1 MAGKLKKLFSAPVLL
16 TIASGCFIAA
26 CVTGLTIYWF
36 VVPKLP
42 AIESLRDVQ
51 LQVPLKVY
59 TKDGKLIAEY
69 GEKKRA
75 PLDIEQTPQTL
86 INAVLAA
93 EDDRFFEHY
102 GVDPKGL
109 LRAVAYLIRT
119 GRKGPGG
126 STITMQV
133 ARNFFL
139 SRERTYLRKL
149 NEILLS
155 FKIEKELTKNEILEL
170 YLNKIYLGNRSYG
183 FAAAAQV
190 YYGKKLDEMNPAQI
204 AMIAGLPKAPSAY
217 NPIINPDRALLR
229 RNYVLG
235 RMHSLNF
242 ISDEVYEENKVFVDD
257 AELHGLRVEVDAPY
271 VAEMVRAELYG
282 RLGDDAYTQGYQV
295 YTTVESQLQIAAN
308 DSLRETLIAYEE
320 RHGYRGPEANV
331 DLSLVE
337 EGDEKSYRAILSDY
351 RPVNKIW
358 PALVLRIGKQEVT
371 AEDLTG
377 DKPVKEK
384 SAKEQA
390 AGQQEVTVYQPRH
403 GLITLNWEGMKWA
416 APWNG
421 DGKKPGEPP
430 TKVEEFMARGDIIR
444 IVMTEKGKDDEPDK
458 WKLAQIPRV
467 EGALVSLSAHD
478 GSLLALV
485 GGFDFNK
492 SKFNRVTQAERQPGS
507 NIKPFNYSA
516 ALEKGFT
523 AASLINDAPIVFED
537 PGLESTWR
545 PENYSGKVFGPTR
558 LRKALINSR
567 NLVSIR
573 LLRTIGISYAIE
585 YLQKFGFRKES
596 LPRDLSLSLGSAA
609 ITPMELV
616 TGYATFANGGYKI
629 EPYFIE
635 RLETADNI
643 VIMRA
648 NPLVVCEQC
657 ELEAKQQA
665 ELDALAMADT
675 PESEGGQSTNPE
687 NVDEVVIP
695 ENTDLLIPVN
705 ETEEEMMSASGEIE
719 AAETTVKQRVAK
731 RIVSP
736 QNIYIMNS
744 ILRDVVKRGTGRRA
758 LVLNRNDLAGKT
770 GTTNDQQDA
779 WFSGFNPD
787 VVATAWV
794 GFDEPHTL
802 GHNEY
807 GGRAALPM
815 WINYMREALRGLPEA
830 AQETPPGLVTV
841 RIDPETGQL
850 VGSSFPKAQF
860 EIFREENVPK
870 RLDEERSAS
879 VPDAETGETTPA
891 QEPDNEPEQL
901 F

>member
-1 MAGKLKKLFSAPVLL
+1 MAGKLKKLFSVPVLI
-16 TIASGCFIAA
+16 TVASGCFIAA
-26 CVTGLTIYWF
+26 AVSGLAIYWF

-42 AIESLRDVQ
+42 PIESLRDVQ
-51 LQVPLKVY
+51 LQVPLKIY
-59 TKDGKLIAEY
+59 TKDEKLIAEY
-69 GEKKRA
+69 GEKRRA
-75 PLDIEQTPQTL
+75 PLDINQTPKTL

-93 EDDRFFEHY
+93 EDDRFYEHH

-155 FKIEKELTKNEILEL
+155 FKIERELSKNEILEL

-190 YYGKKLDEMNPAQI
+190 YYGKKMEEMTPAQI

-217 NPIINPDRALLR
+217 NPIVNPERALQR
-229 RNYVLG
+229 RNYVLS
-235 RMHSLNF
+235 RMHELGSL
-242 ISDEVYEENKVFVDD
+242 SDEEYQIALNTPDD
-257 AELHGLRVEVDAPY
+257 SELHGLRTEVDAPY
-271 VAEMVRAELYG
+271 VAEMVRAELYD
-282 RLGDDAYTQGYQV
+282 RLGEDAYTLGYKV
-295 YTTVESQLQIAAN
+295 YTTIESRLQNAAN
-308 DSLRETLIAYEE
+308 DALRTTLLAYEE
-320 RHGYRGPEANV
+320 RHGFRGPEANV
-331 DLSLVE
+331 DVSQIE
-337 EGDEKSYRAILSDY
+337 QNDESAYRAVLSDY
-351 RPVNKIW
+351 RQVNKLW
-358 PALVLRIGKQEVT
+358 PALVVNVE
-371 AEDLTG
+371 
-377 DKPVKEK
+377 EK
-384 SAKEQA
+384 A
-390 AGQQEVTVYQPRH
+390 VMVYQSRH
-403 GLITLNWEGMKWA
+403 GFIKIDWDGLKWA
-416 APWNG
+416 RPWNG
-421 DGKKPGEPP
+421 DGKFPGEEPQKASDFL
-430 TKVEEFMARGDIIR
+430 TAGDIIR
-444 IVMTEKGKDDEPDK
+444 IVKIKDGNEGEPDV
-458 WKLAQIPRV
+458 WKLAQVPRV

-478 GSLLALV
+478 GSVLALV

-516 ALEKGFT
+516 ALEKGYT

-545 PENYSGKVFGPTR
+545 PENYSGRVFGPTR

-573 LLRTIGISYAIE
+573 LLRAIGISYAIE
-585 YLQKFGFRKES
+585 YLQKFGFRRES

-609 ITPMELV
+609 ITPLELV
-616 TGYATFANGGYKI
+616 TGYAVFANGGYKVD
-629 EPYFIE
+629 PYFID
-635 RLETADNI
+635 RVETAENV

-657 ELEAKQQA
+657 ETESGESQTPPVEQDPMLTETNLSG
-665 ELDALAMADT
+665 ENLPADNM
-675 PESEGGQSTNPE
+675 SEGN
-687 NVDEVVIP
+687 VIP
-695 ENTDLLIPVN
+695 ANTDLLIPVYEDPN
-705 ETEEEMMSASGEIE
+705 DPTLDVNGEVLAPNP
-719 AAETTVKQRVAK
+719 AAQRVAK
-731 RIVSP
+731 RIVPP

-744 ILRDVVKRGTGRRA
+744 ILRDVIKLGTGKRA
-758 LVLNRNDLAGKT
+758 LVLNRGDIAGKT

-802 GHNEY
+802 GQNEY

-815 WINYMREALRGLPEA
+815 WIEYMEEALKGLPEP

-841 RIDPETGQL
+841 RIDPETGLL
-850 VGSSFPKAQF
+850 VGAGFPDAQF
-860 EIFREENVPK
+860 EVFRAEDVPK
-870 RLDEERSAS
+870 RLDEDPVVVDLDS
-879 VPDAETGETTPA
+879 GET
-891 QEPDNEPEQL
+891 EPVKATENIPEQL

>member
-1 MAGKLKKLFSAPVLL
+1 MAGKFKKLFSAPVIL
-16 TIASGCFIAA
+16 TVVSGCFIAA
-26 CVTGLTIYWF
+26 VVTGLTIYWF

-42 AIESLRDVQ
+42 PIESLRDVQ
-51 LQVPLKVY
+51 LQVPLKIY
-59 TKDGKLIAEY
+59 TKDEKLIAEY
-69 GEKKRA
+69 GEKRRA
-75 PLDIEQTPQTL
+75 PLEIEQTPKTL

-93 EDDRFFEHY
+93 EDDRFYEHH

-109 LRAVAYLIRT
+109 LRAVVYLIRT

-155 FKIEKELTKNEILEL
+155 FKIEKELSKNEILEL

-190 YYGKKLDEMNPAQI
+190 YYGKKLDEMTPAQI
-204 AMIAGLPKAPSAY
+204 AMIAGLPKAPSTY
-217 NPIINPDRALLR
+217 NPIVNPKRALQR
-229 RNYVLG
+229 RNYVLS
-235 RMHSLNF
+235 RMHSLGF
-242 ISDEVYEENKVFVDD
+242 LSDEEYEIAKNTVDD
-257 AELHGLRVEVDAPY
+257 AEFHGLRVEVEAPY
-271 VAEMVRAELYG
+271 LAEMVRSELYN
-282 RLGDDAYTQGYQV
+282 RLGEDTYTQGYKV
-295 YTTVESQLQIAAN
+295 YTTVESRTQIAAN
-308 DSLRETLIAYEE
+308 EALRKNIIAYEE
-320 RHGYRGPEANV
+320 RHGFRGPEANV
-331 DLSLVE
+331 DLSQVE
-337 EGDEKSYRAILSDY
+337 EFDEAAYRAILSDY
-351 RPVNKIW
+351 RPVNKLW
-358 PALVLRIGKQEVT
+358 AALVT
-371 AEDLTG
+371 A
-377 DKPVKEK
+377 VNEK
-384 SAKEQA
+384 DI
-390 AGQQEVTVYQPRH
+390 VVYQSRH
-403 GLITLNWEGMKWA
+403 GQIRIDWEGLKWA
-416 APWNG
+416 RPWNG
-421 DGKKPGEPP
+421 DGKIPGEEP
-430 TKVEEFMARGDIIR
+430 TKASDFLTTGDIIR
-444 IVMTEKGKDDEPDK
+444 IVKVKDGKEGEPDV

-478 GSLLALV
+478 GALLALV
-485 GGFDFNK
+485 GGFDYNK

-516 ALEKGFT
+516 ALEKGYT

-545 PENYSGKVFGPTR
+545 PENYSGRVFGPTR

-573 LLRTIGISYAIE
+573 LLRAIGISYAID

-616 TGYATFANGGYKI
+616 TGYAVFANGGYKV

-635 RLETADNI
+635 RLETADNV
-643 VIMRA
+643 VIMRS

-657 ELEAKQQA
+657 ELDNINKTQQVDQDPMLT
-665 ELDALAMADT
+665 ETAMATDD
-675 PESEGGQSTNPE
+675 ESQLSA
-687 NVDEVVIP
+687 IP
-695 ENTDLLIPVN
+695 ENTDLLIPVY
-705 ETEEEMMSASGEIE
+705 EEQLDPMMMPDGEVDSVNNAIP
-719 AAETTVKQRVAK
+719 QRVAK

-744 ILRDVVKRGTGRRA
+744 ILRDVIKRGTGKRA
-758 LVLNRNDLAGKT
+758 LVLNRGDIAGKT

-779 WFSGFNPD
+779 WFSGYNPD
-787 VVATAWV
+787 VVTTAWV

-815 WINYMREALRGLPEA
+815 WIEYMAEALKGLPEPA
-830 AQETPPGLVTV
+830 LETPPGLVTV
-841 RIDPETGQL
+841 RIDPETGLL
-850 VGSSFPKAQF
+850 VGAGFPNAAF
-860 EIFREENVPK
+860 EIFRADYVPK
-870 RLDEERSAS
+870 RLDEDPVVVDLGS
-879 VPDAETGETTPA
+879 GETAPVKEA
-891 QEPDNEPEQL
+891 ENIPEQL

>member
-1 MAGKLKKLFSAPVLL
+1 MVGKLKKLFSAPVILSVV
-16 TIASGCFIAA
+16 SGCFIA
-26 CVTGLTIYWF
+26 GLVMSLVIYWII
-36 VVPKLP
+36 VPKLP
-42 AIESLRDVQ
+42 PIESLRDIQ
-51 LQVPLKVY
+51 LQVPLKIY

-155 FKIEKELTKNEILEL
+155 FKIEKELSKNEILEL

-190 YYGKKLDEMNPAQI
+190 YYGKKIDEMNAAQI

-229 RNYVLG
+229 RNYVLS
-235 RMHSLNF
+235 RMYELGSLT
-242 ISDEVYEENKVFVDD
+242 EQEYEEAKAFIDD
-257 AELHGLRVEVDAPY
+257 AELHGLSVEVEAPY
-271 VAEMVRAELYG
+271 VAEMVRAELYS
-282 RLGDDAYTQGYQV
+282 RLGDDSYTQGYKV
-295 YTTVESQLQIAAN
+295 FTTIESPLQIAAN
-308 DSLRETLIAYEE
+308 DALRETLLAYEE
-320 RHGYRGPEANV
+320 RHGFRGPEANV

-337 EGDEKSYRAILSDY
+337 EGDEQSYRAILSDY
-351 RPVNKIW
+351 RPVNKVW
-358 PALVLRIGKQEVT
+358 PALVLNVGEQE
-371 AEDLTG
+371 A
-377 DKPVKEK
+377 
-384 SAKEQA
+384 
-390 AGQQEVTVYQPRH
+390 TVYQSRH
-403 GLITLNWEGMKWA
+403 GLITLEWDGMKWA
-416 APWNG
+416 RPWNG
-421 DGKKPGEPP
+421 DGKTPGDEP
-430 TKVEEFMARGDIIR
+430 TKASEFLARGDIIR
-444 IVMTEKGKDDEPDK
+444 IVKTLDGKGETPDK

-492 SKFNRVTQAERQPGS
+492 SKFNRVIQAERQPGS

-573 LLRTIGISYAIE
+573 LLRSIGIPYAID

-629 EPYFIE
+629 QPYFID
-635 RLETADNI
+635 RLETSENI

-648 NPLVVCEQC
+648 NPLVVCERC
-657 ELEAKQQA
+657 ELEEKQKA
-665 ELDALAMADT
+665 EEVAMMRANTGAEGIIPGQEGLAM
-675 PESEGGQSTNPE
+675 NPE
-687 NVDEVVIP
+687 NP
-695 ENTDLLIPVN
+695 EAMVMPEITDLLVPVN
-705 ETEEEMMSASGEIE
+705 ETEEEMMLANGEIE
-719 AAETTVKQRVAK
+719 APSTVKQRLAK

-736 QNIYIMNS
+736 QNVYIMNS
-744 ILRDVVKRGTGRRA
+744 ILRDVVKRGTARRA
-758 LVLNRNDLAGKT
+758 LVLRRNDIAGKT

-815 WINYMREALRGLPEA
+815 WISYMREALRGLPEA

-841 RIDPETGQL
+841 RIDPETGLL
-850 VGSSFPKAQF
+850 VGADFPDAQF

-870 RLDEERSAS
+870 RLDEETSRSVRESA
-879 VPDAETGETTPA
+879 TGEESEVPQETT
-891 QEPDNEPEQL
+891 ENVPEQL